1 MRLAKLIVT
10 LIIIALIGWFII
22 DNMTAWTSPVAF
34 KFELPLLGKSAGSL
48 QVYLIMLLSAI
59 AGFAVGALMLLK
71 PYLGA
76 RRKLA
81 LERKEKKEA
90 TPAEVTE
97 AQPAQAS

>member
-10 LIIIALIGWFII
+10 LIIIALIGWFIY
-22 DNMTAWTSPVAF
+22 DNMAAWTSPVAF
-34 KFELPLLGKSAGSL
+34 KFALPLLGASAWSL
-48 QVYLIMLLSAI
+48 QVYLLMLLSAI
-59 AGFAVGALMLLK
+59 VGFAVGALMVLK

-90 TPAEVTE
+90 ATAEVTE
-97 AQPAQAS
+97 TQPAQAS